1 MSATDVAVAPVNEE
15 GAAAPVVV
23 REAMAHVA
31 DTTFHLDQGLA
42 QEDPD
47 NYLVVHELLGR
58 GQLLN
63 AYEVSAQTT
72 RARKDPAPAPRCV
85 RSIRA
90 SRVSNPAKKIE

>member
-1 MSATDVAVAPVNEE
+1 MSATDV
-15 GAAAPVVV
+15 AAAPVVV
-23 REAMAHVA
+23 REAMAPVA

-63 AYEVSAQTT
+63 AYEVSEQTT
-72 RARKDPAPAPRCV
+72 HARKDPAPAPRYLC
-85 RSIRA
+85 SICA
-90 SRVSNPAKKIE
+90 SRVSNPAKIE